1 MIRINLLKPGIAI
14 YDDSDP
20 GGIIDIRFET
30 DLLIKPCLYEVFWDK
45 EDFNNKIKDRRHEIG
60 ERRIETQ

>member
-1 MIRINLLKPGIAI
+1 MIRINLLKSGIAI

-30 DLLIKPCLYEVFWDK
+30 DLLIKPCLYEVLWDK
-45 EDFNNKIKDRRHEIG
+45 EDFNNKVKIG
-60 ERRIETQ
+60 GMNWREKN

>member
-1 MIRINLLKPGIAI
+1 MIRVNLLKSGITI

-30 DLLIKPCLYEVFWDK
+30 DLLIKPCLYEVLWDK
-45 EDFNNKIKDRRHEIG
+45 EDFNNKVKIG
-60 ERRIETQ
+60 GMNWREKN

>member
-30 DLLIKPCLYEVFWDK
+30 DLLIKPCLYEVLWDK
-45 EDFNNKIKDRRHEIG
+45 EDFNNKVKIG
-60 ERRIETQ
+60 GMNWRGKN

>member
-1 MIRINLLKPGIAI
+1 MIRINLLKSGITI

-30 DLLIKPCLYEVFWDK
+30 DLLIKPCLYEVLWDK
-45 EDFNNKIKDRRHEIG
+45 EDFNNKVKIG
-60 ERRIETQ
+60 GMNWREKN